1 MASDDSVKMDAI
13 VVGGGPAGLTAAL
26 TMARAGLEVMLVERG
41 EYAGAKN
48 VGGLLYGTVLE
59 RLMPGFYEKAPIERC
74 VARRSLVFLA
84 PEEHMALDFGAEAW
98 ARPPFNHTFIVHRS
112 AFDRWYAAQ
121 AEEAGVNL
129 IEGMVV
135 EDLVTETSGG
145 ETKVCGVRIAGDEVF
160 YADTVILADGANC
173 LVTERARA
181 ALKLRGGRVEQDFA
195 IGAKE
200 ILSLPK
206 ERIEDR
212 FDLEDGQGAAIDFF
226 GAPFDGLIGGGF
238 LYTAR
243 ESLHLGFAARIGSL
257 TKAGLSPN
265 DVLER
270 LKAHPLVRRR
280 IQGAELLEYSA
291 HMIPEGGYDAV
302 GDVSGHGVMI
312 AGDAAGL
319 VNMSLYKEG
328 TNHAMESGRLAG
340 ETAVEAHGR
349 KDASAA
355 VLAGYAEKLRGG
367 IVMKDLKKYRKVPV
381 VLERSPDLLGLYPRK
396 VNRLLTDFFTVSERT
411 KSKTQ
416 REAIRAFLR
425 GLPKWRFL
433 RDAVRARHLA

>member
-48 VGGLLYGTVLE
+48 VGGLLYGTVLHG
-59 RLMPGFYEKAPIERC
+59 LMPDFHEQAPIERS
-74 VARRSLVFLA
+74 VGRRALFFLG

-98 ARPPFNHTFIVHRS
+98 NLPPFNHTFIVHRT
-112 AFDRWYAAQ
+112 AFDRWYASQ

-135 EDLVTETSGG
+135 EDLVYETSEG
-145 ETKVCGVRIAGDEVF
+145 ETRVRGVRIAGDEVF
-160 YADTVILADGANC
+160 ESDIVILADGANC
-173 LVTERARA
+173 LVTEGAREK
-181 ALKLRGGRVEQDFA
+181 LGLRGGRVEQDYA
-195 IGAKE
+195 VGVKE
-200 ILSLPK
+200 ILGLPK

-212 FDLEDGQGAAIDFF
+212 FNLEDGEGVAIDFF
-226 GAPFDGLIGGGF
+226 GAPFEGVIGGGF

-257 TKAGLSPN
+257 TKAGLRPH
-265 DVLER
+265 DVMER
-270 LKAHPLVRRR
+270 LKAHPMVRRR
-280 IQGAELLEYSA
+280 IQGTELLEYSA
-291 HMIPEGGYDAV
+291 HMIPEGGYHAI
-302 GDVSGHGVMI
+302 GELHGHGVMI
-312 AGDAAGL
+312 AGDAAGF

-340 ETAVEAHGR
+340 ETAVEAHR
-349 KDASAA
+349 AKDTSKA
-355 VLAGYAEKLRGG
+355 VLAAYSERLRNG
-367 IVMKDLKKYRKVPV
+367 VVLKDLKKYRKVPE
-381 VLERSPDLLGLYPRK
+381 VLERSPDLLGLYPRQ

-411 KSKTQ
+411 KSRTQ